1 MSFMGRII
9 DRSSNMFLCAPKLKP
24 HLHTRLF
31 QLSNGRHLVNAQRA
45 EDRSCGND
53 CSTAVSDSVTD
64 QPSRQAPAMHRVA
77 LIYNPVS
84 GQRSPIRTAIIE
96 DALEVLRGAGIEAE
110 AQETYASGSAGTQA
124 REAISR
130 GCDTILACGGDGTV
144 HEILQCLVGT
154 PVALGVLPLGTAN
167 ALAANLGLG
176 SSPAK
181 AIRMLLSATPVRIS
195 VGRIFY
201 TDGEGNNCSRYFTV
215 AAGVGADAIFMSQLD
230 PNLKRRFGYA
240 LYMVVALRVWAT
252 HSFPLFK
259 ARFLAHDGTSER
271 VEELSQLFA
280 VRIRDF
286 GGVLQNLVPGATLHK
301 DRLSLIAFKTRSR
314 MQYLRFLLAIIFR
327 RRAFSAKIELS
338 DAAAVEC
345 RVPEGSSASIFVEAD
360 GELLGALPV
369 RIETVPEALT
379 LLIPSHARP

>member
-1 MSFMGRII
+1 MR
-9 DRSSNMFLCAPKLKP
+9 
-24 HLHTRLF
+24 
-31 QLSNGRHLVNAQRA
+31 
-45 EDRSCGND
+45 
-53 CSTAVSDSVTD
+53 
-64 QPSRQAPAMHRVA
+64 RVA

-84 GQRSPIRTAIIE
+84 GQRSRIRTTVIE
-96 DALEVLRGAGIEAE
+96 DALAVLRRAGIEAE
-110 AQETYASGSAGTQA
+110 AQETYAPGSAGTQA
-124 REAISR
+124 LEAISR

-154 PVALGVLPLGTAN
+154 PIALGVLPLGTAN

-181 AIRMLLSATPVRIS
+181 AIRMLLNATPVRVS
-195 VGRIFY
+195 VGHIFY
-201 TDGEGNNCSRYFTV
+201 TDPEGINRSRYFTV

-230 PNLKRRFGYA
+230 PTLKRRFGYT

-252 HSFPLFK
+252 HTFPLFK
-259 ARFLAHDGTSER
+259 ARFVAHETGNER
-271 VEELSQLFA
+271 EEEVSQLLA

-286 GGVLQNLVPGATLHK
+286 GGILQNLVPGATLHK
-301 DRLSLIAFKTRSR
+301 DRLRLIAFKTRSR
-314 MQYLRFLLAIIFR
+314 MQYLGFILAIIFR
-327 RRAFSAKIELS
+327 RRAFSAKIELF

-345 RVPEGSSASIFVEAD
+345 RIPEGSSASVFVEAD

-369 RIETVPEALT
+369 RIEIVPEALT

>member
-1 MSFMGRII
+1 VEKII
-9 DRSSNMFLCAPKLKP
+9 DFSGNVLPRAPKP
-24 HLHTRLF
+24 ESHLNARPIN
-31 QLSNGRHLVNAQRA
+31 LSDGRHLVNTQQA

-64 QPSRQAPAMHRVA
+64 QPSRPAPAMRRVA

-84 GQRSPIRTAIIE
+84 GQRSRIRTAIIE
-96 DALEVLRGAGIEAE
+96 DALEVLRGVGIEAE

-176 SSPAK
+176 SSPGK
-181 AIRMLLSATPVRIS
+181 AIRMLLNATPIRVS

-201 TDGEGNNCSRYFTV
+201 TDGEGNNRSRYFTV

-230 PNLKRRFGYA
+230 PNLKRSFGYA

-259 ARFLAHDGTSER
+259 VRFVAHDGNSER
-271 VEELSQLFA
+271 VEEVSQLFA

-286 GGVLQNLVPGATLHK
+286 GGILQNLVPGATLHK
-301 DRLSLIAFKTRSR
+301 DSLSLIAFKTRSR
-314 MQYLRFLLAIIFR
+314 MQFLGFMLAIIFR
-327 RRAFSAKIELS
+327 RRAFSPKIELF

-345 RVPEGSSASIFVEAD
+345 RLPEGSLASIFVEAD
-360 GELLGALPV
+360 GELLGALPARV
-369 RIETVPEALT
+369 EIVPEALT